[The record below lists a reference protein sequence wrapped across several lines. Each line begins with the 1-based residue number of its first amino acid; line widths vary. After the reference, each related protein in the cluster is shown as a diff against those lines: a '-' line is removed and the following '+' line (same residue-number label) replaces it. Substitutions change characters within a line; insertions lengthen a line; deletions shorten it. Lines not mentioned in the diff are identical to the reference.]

1 MGIKGIEGLV
11 NVKDLDENIIIDLRY
26 ATKSNFTGRK
36 IYPLDVCVLR
46 KETAEKLINANKE
59 FKKRGYIIKIW
70 DAYRPIYVQQI
81 FWDIVKDN
89 RFIANPKNGGSR
101 HNRGTAVDIT
111 LVDNRGNELV
121 MPSQFDDFSINAY
134 RYNPNASKEVSRNI
148 KLLTEVMEANGFIA
162 LDEEWW
168 HFDDCDYKIYPI
180 VDVRLEEFLI
190 GK

>member
-1 MGIKGIEGLV
+1 MGIKESEGLV
-11 NVKDLDENIIIDLRY
+11 KIKDLDDSIIIDLRY
-26 ATKSNFTGRK
+26 ASKNNFTGRK
-36 IYPLDVCVLR
+36 IYPLDICVLR
-46 KETAEKLINANKE
+46 KETAVKLINANSE
-59 FKKRGYIIKIW
+59 FKKRGYVIKIW

-111 LVDNRGNELV
+111 LIDSKGKEIT
-121 MPSQFDDFSINAY
+121 MPSKFDDFSINAY
-134 RYNPNASKEVSRNI
+134 RYNANESKEVSENI

-168 HFDDCDYKIYPI
+168 HFDDCDYKMYPVI
-180 VDVRLEEFLI
+180 DVRLEDFVR
-190 GK
+190 